1 MMLNPRSTKL
11 RHSLGHF
18 NQSGRPMI
26 PTMSAVQALI
36 KMVLS
41 QNLGLTL
48 GLLSLVS
55 IAGKHLDPSS
65 ARSICVRAVNSCSA
79 LDRSY

>member
-1 MMLNPRSTKL
+1 
-11 RHSLGHF
+11 
-18 NQSGRPMI
+18 MI
-26 PTMSAVQALI
+26 PTMSGVQELI

-55 IAGKHLDPSS
+55 IAGKLVDPSHPP
-65 ARSICVRAVNSCSA
+65 VDLFSCGQLVFLLSVVDFVSVVCA
-79 LDRSY
+79 ACDIVVVEGGRTAT